1 MKTNKKFLVVFLFF
15 FLLEVFIA
23 LFIKDHFIR
32 PFFGD
37 VLVILLIFFFVRSF
51 FPVKNAVKLAAGIFL
66 FACLIEV
73 SQYLKLLKLLHLQDF
88 SLLNIVL
95 GSTFDWLDIL
105 AYASGTLLLLLAGY
119 LIVKKK
125 QKKK

>member
-51 FPVKNAVKLAAGIFL
+51 FPVKNAVKFAAGIFL

-105 AYASGTLLLLLAGY
+105 AYASGTLLLLAGY